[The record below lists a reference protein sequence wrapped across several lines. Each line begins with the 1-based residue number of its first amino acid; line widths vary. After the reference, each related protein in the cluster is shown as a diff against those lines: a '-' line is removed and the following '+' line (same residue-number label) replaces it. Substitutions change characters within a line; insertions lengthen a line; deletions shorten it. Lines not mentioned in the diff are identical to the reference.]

1 MTIHNPVHCMD
12 KSNSLHLICGK
23 PDLGLKSSLSIYK
36 SLKDIY
42 QGFSGG
48 PLVCEKDGKTVLHGI
63 VHWRRSIYPRKCPID
78 EIGLYVNVYQHLEFI
93 KENSLVRWKIFYY
106 SI

>member
-1 MTIHNPVHCMD
+1 MD
-12 KSNSLHLICGK
+12 KNNSLHLICGK

-63 VHWRRSIYPRKCPID
+63 VHGGHPTELK
-78 EIGLYVNVYQHLEFI
+78 GLFSNVYRHLKFI
-93 KENSLVRWKIFYY
+93 QGNIFVN
-106 SI
+106 